1 VADNARSHTTT
12 LPAASSAVGRELR
25 EAREAL
31 GITIPQMA
39 DSLRIRAAHIAALE
53 EGRFNDLPGR
63 PYAFGFARSIARHL
77 GLDPELIAAR
87 LRDEVMGTS
96 PHVELVFPESTE
108 DKRLSRTG
116 WVLIS
121 LFAVVVAY
129 GGWIMVGNRTNN
141 APAEFSADA
150 PAMQQVPET
159 VVAAPDAEPSAAQ
172 PNDATA
178 SSPADAQPSTAVP
191 ATGPDAAPGQSPAAA
206 PRGAT
211 PPASSTPPA
220 APATGAQAPA
230 ASSAEGEEEA
240 DATPEPTDVG
250 SAPAAAARIVISARQ
265 DAWVQIQASNGS
277 TVFARTMRAGETYPV
292 PDQRGLRLTTGNA
305 GGIDIVVDGQPTPSL
320 GGVGSVKRNL
330 PLDVNRLKS
339 GALE

>member
-77 GLDPELIAAR
+77 GLDPEVIAAR

-129 GGWIMVGNRTNN
+129 GGWIMVGNRTDNS
-141 APAEFSADA
+141 PVEFSADA
-150 PAMQQVPET
+150 PATQQVPET

-178 SSPADAQPSTAVP
+178 SADAQPSTVAP
-191 ATGPDAAPGQSPAAA
+191 ATGSDAAPAQSPAA
-206 PRGAT
+206 PRAAT
-211 PPASSTPPA
+211 PSA

-240 DATPEPTDVG
+240 DSTPEPTDVA
-250 SAPAAAARIVISARQ
+250 SAPTAAARIVISARQ
-265 DAWVQIQASNGS
+265 DAWVQIQAGNGS